1 MLNPPLSEESYFTEI
16 EHGFDVHDVELID
29 TAGQEEFILFR
40 DAALAQGDAF
50 LAMFAINSVS
60 SWYSLKELR
69 NKIVRENDD
78 DETVPMV
85 IVANKRVS
93 GIHFV
98 SVPSYLYCTASGPGV
113 ES

>member
-1 MLNPPLSEESYFTEI
+1 M
-16 EHGFDVHDVELID
+16 
-29 TAGQEEFILFR
+29 LFR
-40 DAALAQGDAF
+40 DTAVAQGDAF

-85 IVANKRVS
+85 IVANKRVRGLGTS
-93 GIHFV
+93 LSSHAQILSRNHG
-98 SVPSYLYCTASGPGV
+98 
-113 ES
+113 EN